1 MLMSLLN
8 FNLSM
13 QQICYVSLPES
24 KAIEAISNYSVL
36 VDLIAYEYTENI
48 KLNVNETILV
58 VELDLANMFDLT
70 KESDFDL
77 VKNIDNLTQ
86 YLQKNQKS
94 LLRFVDLTLSPIY
107 KKYLIKYRILDVS
120 AIKKVYRI

>member
-1 MLMSLLN
+1 MSLLN

-13 QQICYVSLPES
+13 QQICYVSVPES
-24 KAIEAISNYSVL
+24 KVIEAISNYSVL

-70 KESDFDL
+70 KQSDFDL

>member
-13 QQICYVSLPES
+13 QQICYVSVPES
-24 KAIEAISNYSVL
+24 KVIEAISNYSVL

-70 KESDFDL
+70 KQSDFDL

>member
-1 MLMSLLN
+1 MSELK
-8 FNLSM
+8 FNLSV
-13 QQICYVSLPES
+13 QQICYVSVPES
-24 KAIEAISNYSVL
+24 KAVDALSNYSVL

-48 KLNVNETILV
+48 KLNVNETILA
-58 VELDLANMFDLT
+58 VELDLTNMFDLT
-70 KESDFDL
+70 KESDFNS

-107 KKYLIKYRILDVS
+107 KKYLIKYRILDAS
-120 AIKKVYRI
+120 AIKKVYRV

>member
-1 MLMSLLN
+1 MSELK

-13 QQICYVSLPES
+13 QQICYVSVPES
-24 KAIEAISNYSVL
+24 KAIDALSNYSVL

-48 KLNVNETILV
+48 KLNVNDTILA
-58 VELDLANMFDLT
+58 VELDLTNMFDLT
-70 KESDFDL
+70 KESDFDS

-94 LLRFVDLTLSPIY
+94 LLRFVDLTLSPVY
-107 KKYLIKYRILDVS
+107 KKYLVKYRILNAA
-120 AIKKVYRI
+120 AIKKVYRA